1 MIDDTHLE
9 VPFNVRLLVLAFDS
23 VLLIVFLVNSVA
35 AGDCRFRFI
44 LEHVDLCVV
53 RNPHL

>member
-9 VPFNVRLLVLAFDS
+9 VPFNVRLLVLAVDS

-35 AGDCRFRFI
+35 AGVCSFRFV
-44 LEHVDLCVV
+44 LEHVDLCFV
-53 RNPHL
+53 RNPHM

>member
-35 AGDCRFRFI
+35 AGVCRFRFV